1 MLVLN
6 ITNIHVLY
14 IDHLQFKL
22 LGTHKF
28 RITISRGDYAPLMS
42 RMVQELSEAKK
53 YSANATQQNMIEK
66 YIESFTTGSVESH
79 KDGSRYWIRDKG
91 PVVET

>member
-1 MLVLN
+1 MV
-6 ITNIHVLY
+6 
-14 IDHLQFKL
+14 QL
-22 LGTHKF
+22 LGTHRFKDVQ
-28 RITISRGDYAPLMS
+28 ITISRGDYAPLMN

-79 KDGSRYWIRDKG
+79 KDGSCYWIRDKG

>member
-1 MLVLN
+1 
-6 ITNIHVLY
+6 
-14 IDHLQFKL
+14 
-22 LGTHKF
+22 
-28 RITISRGDYAPLMS
+28 MS